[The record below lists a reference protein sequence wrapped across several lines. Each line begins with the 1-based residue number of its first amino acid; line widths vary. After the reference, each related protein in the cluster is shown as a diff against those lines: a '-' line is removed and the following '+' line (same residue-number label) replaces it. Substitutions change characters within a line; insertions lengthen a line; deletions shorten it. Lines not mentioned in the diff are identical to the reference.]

1 MEEVI
6 IRNKRFKQIIS
17 EMQLDQRTQALAHQ
31 INQDYRDK
39 SPLVVG
45 VLNGAVIFLADLV
58 RCLVVR
64 PEIGFFKVSS
74 YGDEMFSSGVGELE
88 LGQNLQVEGRHVIL
102 VEDIIDTGETSQF
115 LREYVH
121 SKGAASVRMITLL
134 YKPDSFLC
142 GKKPEYI
149 GFEIP
154 STFVIGYGMDFAQEA
169 RELRGIYQLSESPS
183 SSSM

>member
-17 EMQLDQRTQALAHQ
+17 EMQLDQRIQALAHQ
-31 INQDYRDK
+31 INQDYEDK

-45 VLNGAVIFLADLV
+45 VLNGAVIFVADLV
-58 RCLVVR
+58 RYLVVG
-64 PEIGFFKVSS
+64 PELGFFKVSS
-74 YGDEMFSSGVGELE
+74 YGEDMFSSGVGQLE
-88 LGQNLQVEGRHVIL
+88 LGKNLPVEGRHVIL

-115 LREYVH
+115 LREYVRNQ
-121 SKGAASVRMITLL
+121 GAASVCMISLL

-154 STFVIGYGMDFAQEA
+154 STFVIGYGMDFAQEG
-169 RELRGIYQLSESPS
+169 RELRGIYQLNESPS
-183 SSSM
+183 SSSI

>member
-6 IRNKRFKQIIS
+6 IRNKRFKLIIS
-17 EMQLDQRTQALAHQ
+17 EMQLDQRIQALAHQ
-31 INQDYRDK
+31 INQNYLNK
-39 SPLVVG
+39 SPLIIG

-58 RCLVVR
+58 RYLTVG
-64 PEIGFFKVSS
+64 PEMGFFKVSS
-74 YGDEMFSSGVGELE
+74 YGDEMYSSGVGELE
-88 LGQNLQVEGRHVIL
+88 LGKNLNLEGRHIIL
-102 VEDIIDTGETSQF
+102 VEDIIDSGETSQF

-121 SKGAASVRMITLL
+121 NSKAASVCMITLL

-154 STFVIGYGMDFAQEA
+154 STFVIGYGMDFAQEG
-169 RELRGIYQLSESPS
+169 RELRGIYQLNESPS
-183 SSSM
+183 SNLT